1 MNLANC
7 EPWYCAD
14 LLPYQRGAGSGHRRD
29 SGARRV
35 RMDLC
40 NRALAHEMT
49 DMWERIALVEEPDA
63 IRPRTRV

>member
-14 LLPYQRGAGSGHRRD
+14 SLPYQRGADTGIAAIPGHAVSGLE
-29 SGARRV
+29 
-35 RMDLC
+35 LC

-63 IRPRTRV
+63 IRPRT